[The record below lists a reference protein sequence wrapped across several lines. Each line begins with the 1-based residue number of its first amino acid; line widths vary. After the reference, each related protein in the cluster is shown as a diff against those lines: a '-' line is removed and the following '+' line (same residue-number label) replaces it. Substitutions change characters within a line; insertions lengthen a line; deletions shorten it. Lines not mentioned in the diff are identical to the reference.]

1 MRPLRL
7 KARARALLVVCAL
20 LVGCDD
26 KGPPPPAGK
35 PVPEAQRFHLGT
47 HTRKVSTLP
56 AAQAAFDR
64 GLTLSYAFS
73 HGAAEAAFRE
83 AAAADPSCA
92 MAWWGVALVN
102 GPHINF
108 PVVLP
113 PNAATAWDALGK
125 ARALGKGAGP
135 ADGALIDALVARYA
149 NPQPESRRPLD
160 ESYAAAMRG
169 AWKAHPNDADVG
181 CLFAEALLDLRPW
194 DYWQADGKP
203 YPETAEALTAL
214 EAVRKLSPRHPGAHH
229 LLIHVVEAHEPARAV
244 ASADLL
250 RDLVPGAGH
259 LVHMPAHIYARVGRW
274 EDAAL
279 ANTKATEADA
289 WFRQAHPRPGLYALY
304 MAHNH
309 HFFAWG
315 ACMQGQ
321 SARALKSAREMVAG
335 IPPEFLEQFAPIADG
350 FLAFPAEV
358 LMRFGKWEEIL
369 REPEPKET
377 FPVARA
383 LRHFTRGVA
392 LTALGRMGEADEED
406 LALAQAGATMPQE
419 ATFGNNPGT
428 VLVGIALL
436 VLHGEIHAKKGQRE
450 DALKDLRLAVEMEDL
465 LRYDEPPDWIQPVRH
480 TLGAVLLAA
489 DRPEEAEAVYRA
501 DLAKWPENGW
511 ALFGLS
517 RALHLQGKHVE
528 MQAVETLFKRA
539 WAGSDVTL
547 TSTCFCQPGK

>member
-1 MRPLRL
+1 MRLNTRT
-7 KARARALLVVCAL
+7 RALLVVCAL
-20 LVGCDD
+20 FVGCDD
-26 KGPPPPAGK
+26 EGTPPPAGK

-47 HTRKVSTLP
+47 HTRKVSAVP

-64 GLTLSYAFS
+64 GLTISYAFS

-83 AAAADPSCA
+83 AAAADPSCG

-113 PNAATAWDALGK
+113 PNAVAAWEALGK
-125 ARALGKGAGP
+125 ARALAKGASP
-135 ADGALIDALVARYA
+135 ANAALLEALVARYA
-149 NPQPESRRPLD
+149 NPQPENRRPLD
-160 ESYAAAMRG
+160 EAYGAAMRG
-169 AWKAHPNDADVG
+169 VWKAHPGDADVG

-194 DYWQADGKP
+194 DYWQPDGKP

-214 EAVRKLSPRHPGAHH
+214 DAVMKLSPRHPGAHH
-229 LLIHVVEAHEPARAV
+229 LLIHVVEAHEPARAL

-279 ANTKATEADA
+279 ANTKAIEADA
-289 WFRQAHPRPGLYALY
+289 WFRQTHPRPGLYALY
-304 MAHNH
+304 MAHNQ
-309 HFFAWG
+309 HFLAWG

-321 SARALKSAREMVAG
+321 SAKALKSAREMVAG

-369 REPEPKET
+369 KEPFPKEG
-377 FPVARA
+377 FPIARA
-383 LRHFTRGVA
+383 LWHFTRGVA
-392 LTALGRMGEADEED
+392 LTALGRLKEAEGHRLD
-406 LALAQAGATMPQE
+406 LSWAHGNLPKE
-419 ATFGNNPGT
+419 ATFGNNPAWRLT
-428 VLVGIALL
+428 EIALV
-436 VLHGEIHAKKGQRE
+436 VLEGEILAKKGLLGEAIEKLRAAVELE
-450 DALKDLRLAVEMEDL
+450 DA

-480 TLGAVLLAA
+480 TLGAVLLSAEGA
-489 DRPEEAEAVYRA
+489 EEAEAVYRE
-501 DLAKWPENGW
+501 DLVKWPENGW

-528 MQAVETLFKRA
+528 MHAVETLFKRA
-539 WAGSDVTL
+539 WAGSDITL
-547 TSTCFCQPGK
+547 KSTCFCQPGK